1 MNLEQIVLRVSRH
14 PHSPLFARL
23 ANEYL
28 NSGRLSE
35 ALELCESGLR
45 EHPAYTTGRLILA
58 KCRAA
63 ESRYREAL
71 DILRTSSEWI
81 PDSPILLALQGEWEE
96 LAAAT
101 PGPAEAPAEAPAVG
115 IPAPGEAPAAVT
127 PASDEAPVRINREIS
142 EPPPPSS
149 RGAGSSRRAG
159 SSPVIS
165 SDSTQT
171 SRSAEAPPP
180 EELASKERL
189 TPVVEGTAGSPPIRR
204 AEIVA
209 SGILGTVP
217 SPVVKGSGRP
227 GEEGR
232 IVSKTLAEIYATQ
245 GAYGEAILTY
255 RLLKQIRPEL
265 VTQIDLRIGELEGL
279 SQVKP
284 PQRG

>member
-45 EHPAYTTGRLILA
+45 EHTAYTTGRLILA

-115 IPAPGEAPAAVT
+115 IPAPGEAPAARQEVAESVEVHGPYHDPEPALNITHSVT
-127 PASDEAPVRINREIS
+127 YGQAASQRELRAPL
-142 EPPPPSS
+142 
-149 RGAGSSRRAG
+149 A
-159 SSPVIS
+159 
-165 SDSTQT
+165 TQ
-171 SRSAEAPPP
+171 
-180 EELASKERL
+180 
-189 TPVVEGTAGSPPIRR
+189 
-204 AEIVA
+204 
-209 SGILGTVP
+209 
-217 SPVVKGSGRP
+217 KGS
-227 GEEGR
+227 
-232 IVSKTLAEIYATQ
+232 
-245 GAYGEAILTY
+245 
-255 RLLKQIRPEL
+255 L
-265 VTQIDLRIGELEGL
+265 VLR
-279 SQVKP
+279 
-284 PQRG
+284 QREPA